1 MTPTDAARLLT
12 LAAAYDNRKPD
23 ADQAKA
29 WAMVLDG
36 LRFEDCCEAIVAHY
50 PTSRDWMMPAHVIA
64 DVKRIRCQAH
74 RGGWPPDPATR
85 PGPGRDEPLAGS
97 RPGAAS
103 VTARRP
109 TTCRTPTPSRSATCP
124 SCAP

>member
-50 PTSRDWMMPAHVIA
+50 R
-64 DVKRIRCQAH
+64 
-74 RGGWPPDPATR
+74 AT
-85 PGPGRDEPLAGS
+85 
-97 RPGAAS
+97 
-103 VTARRP
+103 
-109 TTCRTPTPSRSATCP
+109 ATG
-124 SCAP
+124 